1 MYIKEELLINKS
13 NNFTIIL
20 IILIIFVL
28 SIFVL
33 LKEISSKWLAIGILI
48 NLILTKNLNV
58 RITQSYITTKLIFNL
73 YWIFL

>member
-33 LKEISSKWLAIGILI
+33 LKEISSK
-48 NLILTKNLNV
+48 
-58 RITQSYITTKLIFNL
+58 
-73 YWIFL
+73 